1 MNSRIIKA
9 YTEMKTSQNQN
20 TPLINNKNPKALSQ
34 KAKRCL
40 GNPKPKQQEENV
52 LHK

>member
-9 YTEMKTSQNQN
+9 YVEMKTSQNKN
-20 TPLINNKNPKALSQ
+20 TPLINKNPKTLSQ

-40 GNPKPKQQEENV
+40 GNPKPSKTNDSLQ
-52 LHK
+52 K

>member
-9 YTEMKTSQNQN
+9 YVEMKTSQKQN
-20 TPLINNKNPKALSQ
+20 TPLMKNKNPKTLSQ

-40 GNPKPKQQEENV
+40 GNPKPSNTEEI